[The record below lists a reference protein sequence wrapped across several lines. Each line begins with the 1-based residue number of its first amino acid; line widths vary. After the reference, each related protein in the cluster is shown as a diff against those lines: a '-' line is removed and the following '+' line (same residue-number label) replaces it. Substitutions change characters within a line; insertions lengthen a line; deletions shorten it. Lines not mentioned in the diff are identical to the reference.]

1 MLLPEPPTD
10 LEVGSA
16 PREIS
21 DEVKA
26 VVGLP
31 GPRRAAYYAV
41 DATSI
46 GYFCEF
52 SENADHRYDRRR
64 AARVRAPATYLLTA
78 MRSPIWAPDRRFLPH
93 QYVTVSLAL
102 GTTKSVNLS
111 VEHEF
116 ITPLYEEDQVTFV
129 NTITQIVPS
138 TNRLGAGFRVSEKVE
153 SFNQRDEPIAV
164 TVVTTFAYGYAEP
177 ADSAEAR

>member
-1 MLLPEPPTD
+1 MPEQAAD
-10 LEVGSA
+10 LQIKPA
-16 PREIS
+16 PRKIP
-21 DEVKA
+21 DEVKPI
-26 VVGLP
+26 VGLA
-31 GPRRAAYYAV
+31 GPPRTAYYAV
-41 DATSI
+41 DSTSI

-52 SENADHRYDRRR
+52 SENADPRYDRRR

-78 MRSPIWAPDRRFLPH
+78 MRSPTWAPDRRFLPH

-116 ITPLYEEDQVTFV
+116 ITPLYAGDQVTFV

-177 ADSAEAR
+177 ADSEEAR